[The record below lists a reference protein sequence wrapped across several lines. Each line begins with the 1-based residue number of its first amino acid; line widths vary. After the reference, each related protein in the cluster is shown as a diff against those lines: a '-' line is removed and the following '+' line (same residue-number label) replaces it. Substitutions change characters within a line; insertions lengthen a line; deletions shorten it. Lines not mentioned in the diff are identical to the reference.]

1 MNQNWLSREAIK
13 DATMNTRELKHCEAE
28 DEVGEEEEE
37 DDDDDVP
44 DTVEIFTFIPWPQ
57 WPKVPHAK

>member
-1 MNQNWLSREAIK
+1 MN
-13 DATMNTRELKHCEAE
+13 DATMSRREVKQCEAE

-37 DDDDDVP
+37 EEDDDVP
-44 DTVEIFTFIPWPQ
+44 DTVVIFTFIPWPQ